1 MNIEQSIHFENEA
14 DELLVVND
22 LFQGNVTSTHEM
34 RKIITITEVCDEERT
49 ATPNE
54 ENTKDRT
61 MSIIV
66 YSDENVGKTSRLAH
80 LSSYVKVEITGQP
93 IHDLFDRKVE
103 DVDVENV
110 EENALRT
117 HVLSEMNA
125 GQNALPIERVS
136 NQTNLHGEEVP
147 DGNVSPN
154 LLANK
159 REQRVY
165 VENIVSFDYSEK
177 QKNHS
182 KLNSESDLINDT
194 IIY

>member
-54 ENTKDRT
+54 ENTKDKT

-93 IHDLFDRKVE
+93 IHDLFDR
-103 DVDVENV
+103 NV

-117 HVLSEMNA
+117 HVLSEINA

-147 DGNVSPN
+147 EGNVSPN
-154 LLANK
+154 LLSNK

-177 QKNHS
+177 QK
-182 KLNSESDLINDT
+182 KLFKIKFRKRFNK
-194 IIY
+194 